1 MRTKKEEEEEEY
13 YFHKVDFIESQ
24 KSCFT
29 QTKPLKKAALITT
42 TSLPLDGPSF
52 MQRASSW
59 SAISAPLNLYPSGEQ
74 EKGNLKKFFV
84 KRLLMTALDTAVNRN
99 ALRYSKT
106 VLDSLFHAWDS
117 GLHLLDC
124 GIWIPDSNRQWDSLF
139 LELNPGFPKPRVLE
153 SKSNNFP
160 DSGNWTPSLG
170 VIITSKASDISQ
182 AAFCYV
188 KCSTS

>member
-29 QTKPLKKAALITT
+29 QTKPLKKAAVITT

-99 ALRYSKT
+99 ALRYS
-106 VLDSLFHAWDS
+106 
-117 GLHLLDC
+117 GLHVLDC
-124 GIWIPDSNRQWDSLF
+124 GIWIPDSNRQWDSVF

-153 SKSNNFP
+153 SKNNNFP

-188 KCSTS
+188 KCATS

>member
-1 MRTKKEEEEEEY
+1 MRTKEEEEEY

-29 QTKPLKKAALITT
+29 QTKPLKKAAVITT

-84 KRLLMTALDTAVNRN
+84 KRLLMTVLDTAVNRN
-99 ALRYSKT
+99 ALRYSRQSWILYST
-106 VLDSLFHAWDS
+106 L
-117 GLHLLDC
+117 G
-124 GIWIPDSNRQWDSLF
+124 IPDSTYWIVESGFRIPIVSVILCSLNLILDF
-139 LELNPGFPKPRVLE
+139 QSPGFQSPQA
-153 SKSNNFP
+153 
-160 DSGNWTPSLG
+160 TISLIPETG
-170 VIITSKASDISQ
+170 LPHLG
-182 AAFCYV
+182 
-188 KCSTS
+188 

>member
-29 QTKPLKKAALITT
+29 QTKPLKKAAVITT

-74 EKGNLKKFFV
+74 EKGNLKKFFE

-117 GLHLLDC
+117 GLHYWIVESGFRIPIVSGILCSLNLILDFQSS
-124 GIWIPDSNRQWDSLF
+124 GFQSPQATISLIPETGL
-139 LELNPGFPKPRVLE
+139 PH
-153 SKSNNFP
+153 
-160 DSGNWTPSLG
+160 LG
-170 VIITSKASDISQ
+170 
-182 AAFCYV
+182 
-188 KCSTS
+188 

>member
-1 MRTKKEEEEEEY
+1 MRTKEEEEEY
-13 YFHKVDFIESQ
+13 YFHRVDFIESQ

-29 QTKPLKKAALITT
+29 QTKPLKKAAVITT

-84 KRLLMTALDTAVNRN
+84 KRLLMTVLDTAVNRN

-117 GLHLLDC
+117 GLHVLDC
-124 GIWIPDSNRQWDSLF
+124 GIWIPDSNRQWDSVF

-153 SKSNNFP
+153 STINNFP

-188 KCSTS
+188 KCATS

>member
-1 MRTKKEEEEEEY
+1 MGTKKEEEEEEY

-99 ALRYSKT
+99 ASRYSKT

-117 GLHLLDC
+117 VLHVLDC